1 LKTGVKSLTAGVEDI
16 IGLTES
22 KSFGGKVGAMAE
34 RRATHADSWYSADAR
49 SLSRELDAWLS
60 KAPRLPR
67 AARAVICP
75 HAGYRYSGPTAA
87 YSFNQIDPNT
97 VKTIFILGPS
107 HHVRLNGCA
116 VSQCLSYA
124 TPLYNLDIDTQ
135 ISQDLLDTGAFE
147 VMSLEA
153 DEDEHSIEMQLPYL
167 AKVMEPARGRF
178 KIVPIM
184 VGSISNSAEAKYGK
198 ILAKYLED
206 PSICF
211 VISSDFCHWGQRFR
225 YTHYDQNCGDIY
237 ESIEVLDKE
246 GMNLI
251 ESLDA
256 PGFASYLK
264 KTSNTICG
272 RHPIGVFLNMV
283 TEFRKHSN
291 GTIMDFKFLDYSQ
304 SNQVKSSR
312 DSSVSYAAGAFIIH

>member
-1 LKTGVKSLTAGVEDI
+1 MRSLHSGVRGI
-16 IGLTES
+16 IGLAGS
-22 KSFGGKVGAMAE
+22 KEGGGSVGAMTE
-34 RRATHADSWYSADAR
+34 RRATHADSWYTADAR
-49 SLSRELDAWLS
+49 NLARELDGWLS
-60 KAPRLPR
+60 KASRLPR
-67 AARAVICP
+67 PARAIICP

-87 YSFNQIDPNT
+87 YSFKQIDPNT
-97 VKTIFILGPS
+97 VRTIFILGPS
-107 HHVRLNGCA
+107 HHVRLSGCA

-124 TPLYNLDIDTQ
+124 TPFYNLDIDTK

-153 DEDEHSIEMQLPYL
+153 DEDEHSIEMQLPYI
-167 AKVMEPARGRF
+167 AKVMEPARGKF

-184 VGSISNSAEAKYGK
+184 VGSISNSSEAKYGK

-206 PSICF
+206 PSVCF

-225 YTHYDQNCGDIY
+225 YTHYDEACGDIY
-237 ESIEVLDKE
+237 QSIETLDKE
-246 GMNLI
+246 GMDLI
-251 ESLDA
+251 ERLDA

-272 RHPIGVFLNMV
+272 RHPIGVFLHMV
-283 TEFRKHSN
+283 TEMRKHSN
-291 GTIMDFKFLDYSQ
+291 GTRMDFNFLDYAQ

-312 DSSVSYAAGAFIIH
+312 DSSVSYAAGAFVIH